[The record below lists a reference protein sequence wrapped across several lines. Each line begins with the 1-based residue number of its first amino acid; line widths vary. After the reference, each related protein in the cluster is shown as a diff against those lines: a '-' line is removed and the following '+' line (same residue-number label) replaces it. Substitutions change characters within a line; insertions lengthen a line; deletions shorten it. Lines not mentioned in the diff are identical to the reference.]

1 MKRRRRGEVGGG
13 GGGKPRAIDAQCG
26 AMLAGSGEEE
36 EEEEREGDW
45 KKASFQG
52 SLALRGAKTREASTR
67 YVGRRGERRMS
78 GGKGSLLLFIFPPFP
93 LLS

>member
-1 MKRRRRGEVGGG
+1 
-13 GGGKPRAIDAQCG
+13 
-26 AMLAGSGEEE
+26 MLAGSGEEE

-67 YVGRRGERRMS
+67 
-78 GGKGSLLLFIFPPFP
+78 
-93 LLS
+93 